1 MYTMQSCNGLV
12 RKEGDSM
19 YIVTNATP
27 EGNYRPSIFS
37 NLQDARDW
45 MYSCTANNLKLS
57 CHLENIP
64 QNLNYKKI
72 CEWCEKNQTI
82 DCEIYDD
89 ETRIYYS
96 DDTFNIMQIFE
107 VEV

>member
-1 MYTMQSCNGLV
+1 
-12 RKEGDSM
+12 M
-19 YIVTNATP
+19 YIVTNATS
-27 EGNYRPSIFS
+27 EGNYKPSTFS
-37 NLQDARDW
+37 NLQDARNW
-45 MYSCTANNLKLS
+45 MYSCTAQNLKLC
-57 CHLENIP
+57 CHLENMS
-64 QNLNYKKI
+64 QKLNNKEL
-72 CEWCEKNQTI
+72 CEWCEENKII